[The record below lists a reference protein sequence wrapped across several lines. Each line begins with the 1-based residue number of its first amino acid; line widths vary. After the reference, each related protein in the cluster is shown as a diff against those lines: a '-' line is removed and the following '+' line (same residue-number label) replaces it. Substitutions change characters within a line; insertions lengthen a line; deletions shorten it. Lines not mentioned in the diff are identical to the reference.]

1 MLSLIEKEVVE
12 KKKWIESEEMLDMLA
27 ISEST
32 PGAISL
38 NLATFV
44 GVRVKGVL
52 GALFATAG
60 LVIPSFIVISVI
72 SLFIVEFLE
81 IKVISYAFRGIR
93 VGVVVL
99 IANAFV
105 KFAKGMK
112 KDWFSLL
119 LFVTAF
125 LLALFVTDLDI
136 VFIILGAM
144 VIGIGYGIL
153 RKAIAKK
160 KTPKTPLGELNE
172 QETADTAPKTQ
183 EENNENEQAQ
193 NQENRARDEQL
204 KISAEKLRNKLLEK
218 GGKDDLS

>member
-38 NLATFV
+38 NIATFV

-60 LVIPSFIVISVI
+60 LVLPSFIVISVI

-112 KDWFSLL
+112 KDWFSLI
-119 LFVTAF
+119 LFVAAF

-153 RKAIAKK
+153 RKAIAKRRN
-160 KTPKTPLGELNE
+160 PKTPLAELNE
-172 QETADTAPKTQ
+172 QEADAALKTQ
-183 EENNENEQAQ
+183 EKNNESEQAQ
-193 NQENRARDEQL
+193 NQENRSRDEQL